1 MILFQAGVVNLT
13 FNGQSQNKFHIHKNT
28 FFEKYSGEF
37 LIYFD
42 YCVLLSLIHGVI
54 MDRLRLSCNVSISI
68 EEHLIL
74 TSKCYNSLPTAFWCK
89 FL

>member
-1 MILFQAGVVNLT
+1 MILFQAGVVNIT

-54 MDRLRLSCNVSISI
+54 MDGL
-68 EEHLIL
+68 
-74 TSKCYNSLPTAFWCK
+74 
-89 FL
+89 

>member
-28 FFEKYSGEF
+28 FFEKYYF
-37 LIYFD
+37 DYYFD

-54 MDRLRLSCNVSISI
+54 MDRL
-68 EEHLIL
+68 
-74 TSKCYNSLPTAFWCK
+74 
-89 FL
+89 